1 LERAARLLLLVGDHG
16 LRGGPRL
23 DAVHHQ
29 GERLRGLRRVDRG
42 RLTVVGQHLAARR
55 VEQLEVVHGQALVLE
70 ALVDDPV
77 LGLRLLVD
85 LVPVAGRLR
94 HLVGAVV
101 EERRVRVERQR
112 PVLALVVRRLERA
125 RDELVLAR
133 VHRAGH
139 VLEPALRGELGG
151 PHHVHAEHVALR
163 RLGALSLG
171 ELVELLGGVL
181 GQLDELG
188 LHVRVRLVVHLHDLL
203 ERAAGVLAD
212 APGHRAL
219 GVLSGVRGHG
229 SGARSATAASSA
241 GADADRR
248 GAGEYG
254 NSYGSPHVLSSHG
267 LSNGSGYPGS
277 WLLNRLAFRAVPD
290 AVVIGGGHNGL
301 VAAAYL
307 ARAGLSVE
315 LYERRELV
323 GGACVTEELWPGV
336 HASPGADTLSLLRPE
351 IMQDLQLGLHGL
363 TAMVHELSLFAPF
376 PDGRHVATWLDRRR
390 TWAQLDRD
398 WSREDADGYLEWA
411 ERWDEA
417 AQRARPLMLEP
428 PSRARWL
435 EAAGPGILDGPI
447 AEELAGMPSEQVRVP
462 LAMQGLTGTLA
473 GPDDPGT
480 AFVAFYQELGLA
492 TGVPGA

>member
-1 LERAARLLLLVGDHG
+1 RLLHRGEQLGRERQGLLHLRIRVGGRQHRRQRGLRREQRLWLLTGDVVGELESRGRVLRERVDAEVVTADHARAGLAVQTRQRRDGELVADLRLLVERVRVRPVAHERVLAGLERAARLLLLVGDHG

-203 ERAAGVLAD
+203 ERAGGVLAD
-212 APGHRAL
+212 APGHAAL
-219 GVLSGVRGHG
+219 GVLSGVCGHG
-229 SGARSATAASSA
+229 AGARTATSASSA
-241 GADADRR
+241 GADADRC
-248 GAGEYG
+248 GAGEDG

-267 LSNGSGYPGS
+267 LSNRGGYPGS
-277 WLLNRLAFRAVPD
+277 RLLNRLASGRCLTRWSSEEATTD
-290 AVVIGGGHNGL
+290 WW
-301 VAAAYL
+301 
-307 ARAGLSVE
+307 
-315 LYERRELV
+315 RRP
-323 GGACVTEELWPGV
+323 T
-336 HASPGADTLSLLRPE
+336 
-351 IMQDLQLGLHGL
+351 
-363 TAMVHELSLFAPF
+363 
-376 PDGRHVATWLDRRR
+376 
-390 TWAQLDRD
+390 
-398 WSREDADGYLEWA
+398 
-411 ERWDEA
+411 
-417 AQRARPLMLEP
+417 
-428 PSRARWL
+428 SRARAYRSSSTNGASSW
-435 EAAGPGILDGPI
+435 AAP
-447 AEELAGMPSEQVRVP
+447 A
-462 LAMQGLTGTLA
+462 
-473 GPDDPGT
+473 
-480 AFVAFYQELGLA
+480 
-492 TGVPGA
+492 